1 MSGYYAKKRFGQNFL
16 KSQDI
21 IQKII
26 DVVHPQEQDRII
38 EIGAGR
44 GAITL
49 PLAESHAT
57 ITAIEFDND
66 LIGYLTKLLSKF
78 PNVEIIHQDFLQY
91 EPDFKNYILVGNL
104 PYNITTPV
112 IEWVC
117 KRYNDIQA
125 GFFMTQKEVALR
137 LSAQPASKDWSPL
150 AIFTQL
156 YFDVE
161 LLFHIAPKYFSPP
174 PKVESS
180 LVRLLPRQNI
190 NIRYPAIFEQ
200 IVRTAFSQRR
210 KTLLN
215 NLTLS
220 LVPKSDKT
228 ISILQECGLSE
239 KVRAEQISLENFL
252 KLTNLFV
259 LRNILPYKN

>member
-1 MSGYYAKKRFGQNFL
+1 MSGYHAKKRLGQNFL

-26 DVVHPQEQDRII
+26 DAVHPQEQDRII

-49 PLAESHAT
+49 PLAESQAT

-78 PNVEIIHQDFLQY
+78 PNVEIINQDFLKY

-112 IEWVC
+112 VEWVC
-117 KRYNDIQA
+117 KRHKDVQA
-125 GFFMTQKEVALR
+125 GYFMTQKEVALR

-161 LLFHIAPKYFSPP
+161 LLFHIAPKHFSPP

-180 LVRLLPRQNI
+180 LVKLIPRQNI
-190 NIRYPAIFEQ
+190 NVKYPDIFEQ
-200 IVRTAFSQRR
+200 VVRAAFSQRR

-220 LVPKSDKT
+220 LIPKSDEN
-228 ISILQECGLSE
+228 ISLLEECGLSD